1 MNLTERK
8 TGGLGAGG
16 GLSTQ
21 SRGEGALPGFVGSF
35 SYAEKNLFGLNQ
47 RLAAQVE
54 LGQVTAGVRGKEGR
68 GVREEGQSA
77 GFCGLVR
84 LL

>member
-1 MNLTERK
+1 MNHQVDLSVNLTERK

-35 SYAEKNLFGLNQ
+35 SYSEKNLFGLNQ

-54 LGQVTAGVRGKEGR
+54 LGQVTAGAGGVKGKG
-68 GVREEGQSA
+68 
-77 GFCGLVR
+77 
-84 LL
+84 